1 MDADPFED
9 FVFSNISNNQSFG
22 EHGGHLRGGGASK
35 LEDHFQTKLWN
46 RKIN

>member
-22 EHGGHLRGGGASK
+22 EHGGHLWGGIKVGRS
-35 LEDHFQTKLWN
+35 FSN
-46 RKIN
+46 KIMEQKK